1 MMNVKVLLVD
11 DHRMVRGAIKRA
23 IESFSTTDYVFDPIW
38 EADNGT
44 DALEIVRTKDPDVV
58 VLDIV
63 MPGMDGVEVCRKI
76 REFNQKVRIIM
87 LTMLQRPE
95 IVLDALEAGIDGYLF
110 KMADLDELQKA
121 METVSQGDNYFSH
134 QITNLLLNR
143 QDRKASSPADTTL
156 TNREREILSLVI
168 SGKTSR
174 EIADQLFIS
183 YHTVNEHRKHIST
196 KLGVKNVA
204 QLIRYSIIN
213 NLV

>member
-1 MMNVKVLLVD
+1 MNVTVLLVD

-23 IESFSTTDYVFDPIW
+23 IKSFSTKDYVFDPIL
-38 EADNGT
+38 EAENGVN
-44 DALEIVRTKDPDVV
+44 ALEIVKTNDPDVV

-76 REFNQKVRIIM
+76 RKFNQKVKIIM

-95 IVLDALEAGIDGYLF
+95 TILDALDAGIDGYLF

-121 METVSQGDNYFSH
+121 LEAVIKGDNYFAR
-134 QITNLLLNR
+134 QITNMLLNR
-143 QDRKASSPADTTL
+143 QDRKASSPVSTTL

-174 EIADQLFIS
+174 EIADHLFIS
-183 YHTVNEHRKHIST
+183 YHTVNEHRKHISS